1 MRILRLYSIL
11 KAQYANL
18 GCAANRYTHFSSF
31 LSPNLIKCF
40 SLFANASVTLSLV
53 STKNVKIDSH
63 SLQTLPE
70 NGMLTGV
77 NTFELS
83 DYQKRENV
91 INNPHLLDWLF
102 TERTEAF
109 VKYWLKNTLGAT
121 WHWFRYE
128 YAVQRGTIH
137 CHGVAKLKVTQ
148 IFVPFLKKH

>member
-1 MRILRLYSIL
+1 
-11 KAQYANL
+11 
-18 GCAANRYTHFSSF
+18 
-31 LSPNLIKCF
+31 
-40 SLFANASVTLSLV
+40 
-53 STKNVKIDSH
+53 
-63 SLQTLPE
+63 
-70 NGMLTGV
+70 MLTGV

-137 CHGVAKLKVTQ
+137 CHGVAKLKSDPDLCALSQ
-148 IFVPFLKKH
+148 KALEGYLASK